1 MKLFD
6 VDISYLPLLKIFTD
20 NNNRFPLIEI
30 FTNVNNSYLSLTKI
44 FTFNQIIYR

>member
-6 VDISYLPLLKIFTD
+6 VDISYLLLLKIFTD

-30 FTNVNNSYLSLTKI
+30 FTVDKI
-44 FTFNQIIYR
+44 I